1 LDITEWLTWF
11 LGCLD
16 RAIEQ
21 SSRISDSA
29 LEKELFWQDLKKKNL
44 SLNDR
49 QKKVL
54 NKLFSGFEGKLT
66 RDKWMK
72 ITKASSRTALRDIE
86 ELIAAGVIEQEEA
99 GGRSTSYRL
108 RRTEKIRGQD

>member
-1 LDITEWLTWF
+1 
-11 LGCLD
+11 
-16 RAIEQ
+16 
-21 SSRISDSA
+21 
-29 LEKELFWQDLKKKNL
+29 LFWQDLKKRDL
-44 SLNDR
+44 ALNDR

-72 ITKASSRTALRDIE
+72 ITKASSRSALRDIKA
-86 ELIAAGVIEQEEA
+86 LIAAGVIEQEEA

-108 RRTEKIRGQD
+108 QRTVKIAEQD